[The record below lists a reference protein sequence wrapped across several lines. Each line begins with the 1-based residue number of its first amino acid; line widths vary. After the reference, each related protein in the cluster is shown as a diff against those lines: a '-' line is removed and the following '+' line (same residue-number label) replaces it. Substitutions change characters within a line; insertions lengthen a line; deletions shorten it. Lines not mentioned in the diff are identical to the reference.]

1 MASKKHYYKLADI
14 LGTFKYYLIH
24 DNIDIE
30 CELDNLIEGIC
41 NILSS
46 DNNQFNDE
54 KFRDEIKSK
63 YKERYKE
70 YIEEPR
76 EKERQEE
83 INNLL
88 VDNDSFIWNHI
99 DTKLYSPLFPKGGK
113 PLEELPKKYIS
124 SKSHRE

>member
-14 LGTFKYYLIH
+14 LGTFKYYLIN
-24 DNIDIE
+24 DNIDIT
-30 CELDNLIEGIC
+30 CEFDNLVEGIC

-54 KFRDEIKSK
+54 KFRDEIVSK

-83 INNLL
+83 TSEIHSDIVNGYDCDGTP
-88 VDNDSFIWNHI
+88 VDIYEN
-99 DTKLYSPLFPKGGK
+99 
-113 PLEELPKKYIS
+113 
-124 SKSHRE
+124 

>member
-1 MASKKHYYKLADI
+1 MASKKHYYRFADI
-14 LGTFKYYLIH
+14 LGTFKYYLIN
-24 DNIDIE
+24 DDIDIT
-30 CELDNLIEGIC
+30 CEFDNLVEGIC

-46 DNNQFNDE
+46 DNKQFDDE

-99 DTKLYSPLFPKGGK
+99 GTKLYTPLFPTGGK
-113 PLEELPKKYIS
+113 PLKELPKKY
-124 SKSHRE
+124 

>member
-1 MASKKHYYKLADI
+1 MLNKLE
-14 LGTFKYYLIH
+14 K
-24 DNIDIE
+24 
-30 CELDNLIEGIC
+30 
-41 NILSS
+41 
-46 DNNQFNDE
+46 FNDE

-88 VDNDSFIWNHI
+88 VDNDSFI
-99 DTKLYSPLFPKGGK
+99 
-113 PLEELPKKYIS
+113 
-124 SKSHRE
+124 